1 MATVKYYL
9 RSKTKGSAIQIQLS
23 ISKDL
28 KMRNSTGLQID
39 YSDWSDKTSLPKQNN
54 PHNKNLSA
62 ELVDLKKFVLEE
74 YNKDFTSGVLFD
86 SHWLKNK
93 ISLFFE
99 RVDVKTSDD
108 IVVNYMKNFNE
119 LRALA
124 KTKKTTDHQYL
135 MLEDK
140 FLRFQNIQKKN
151 YVFAEV
157 DKRVMLEFKNWL
169 ISKDKLMESTANR
182 TLKNLKTVLLDAR
195 ANGKLLH
202 PQVDK
207 FTIESVT
214 SIKVFLNFE
223 ELSKIKNANIIG
235 EDLLH
240 ARDWLLIGCY
250 TGQRVSDLL
259 EMNPT
264 KIFTKTDSEGESYR
278 FIDLVQRKTG
288 KDVSIPIHDEVEQ
301 ILKKYGDHFPPL
313 FRGATLNSN
322 ATRFNSLIKKVC
334 EFSGINQILKGRIYD
349 DNLKRN
355 DIVETEKFNLVSTH
369 ICRRSFATNFYGDK
383 RFTTPQVMAITGH
396 KTETTFLQYIGKT
409 SSDHALNTA
418 KTFRE
423 IKEKGEKIS

>member
-9 RSKTKGSAIQIQLS
+9 RSKTKGSTIQIQLS

-54 PHNKNLSA
+54 PHNKNLTS
-62 ELVDLKKFVLEE
+62 DLNDLEKFILKS
-74 YNKDFTSGVLFD
+74 YNDDLTGGVLFD

-93 ISLFFE
+93 ISLFFD
-99 RVDVKTSDD
+99 RIDVKTSDD
-108 IVVNYMKNFNE
+108 IVVNYMKSFNE

-140 FLRFQNIQKKN
+140 FSRFQDVQKKN

-157 DKRVMLEFKNWL
+157 DKRVILEFKNWL
-169 ISKDKLMESTANR
+169 MVKDKLMESTANR

-259 EMNPT
+259 DMTPS
-264 KIFTKTDSEGESYR
+264 KIFTKTDSQGESFR
-278 FIDLVQRKTG
+278 FIDL
-288 KDVSIPIHDEVEQ
+288 
-301 ILKKYGDHFPPL
+301 
-313 FRGATLNSN
+313 
-322 ATRFNSLIKKVC
+322 
-334 EFSGINQILKGRIYD
+334 
-349 DNLKRN
+349 
-355 DIVETEKFNLVSTH
+355 
-369 ICRRSFATNFYGDK
+369 
-383 RFTTPQVMAITGH
+383 
-396 KTETTFLQYIGKT
+396 
-409 SSDHALNTA
+409 
-418 KTFRE
+418 
-423 IKEKGEKIS
+423 

>member
-74 YNKDFTSGVLFD
+74 YNKDFTSGILFD

-99 RVDVKTSDD
+99 RVDVKTSDE

-140 FLRFQNIQKKN
+140 FSRFQEVQKKN

-169 ISKDKLMESTANR
+169 MSKDKLMESTANR

-223 ELSKIKNANIIG
+223 ELSKIKNANMIG

-264 KIFTKTDSEGESYR
+264 KIFTKTDSEGESFR
-278 FIDLVQRKTG
+278 FIDLIQRKTG

-313 FRGATLNSN
+313 FRGSNSN
-322 ATRFNSLIKKVC
+322 SNITTFNSLIKKVC
-334 EFSGINQILKGRIYD
+334 EFSGINQILKGRVYND
-349 DNLKRN
+349 KLKRN
-355 DIVETEKFNLVSTH
+355 EIVETEKFNLVSTH

-423 IKEKGEKIS
+423 IKEQGEKIS

>member
-23 ISKDL
+23 VSKDL

-62 ELVDLKKFVLEE
+62 ELVGLKKFVLEE

-99 RVDVKTSDD
+99 RIDVKISDD

-140 FLRFQNIQKKN
+140 FSRFQDVHKKN

-169 ISKDKLMESTANR
+169 MSKDKLMESTANR

-195 ANGKLLH
+195 ANGKILH

-207 FTIESVT
+207 FTIESL
-214 SIKVFLNFE
+214 SCIKVFLNFD

-259 EMNPT
+259 EMNQT
-264 KIFTKTDSEGESYR
+264 KIFTKTDSEGEIYC

-288 KDVSIPIHDEVEQ
+288 KDVSIPVHDEVEQ
-301 ILKKYGDHFPPL
+301 ILIKYGDQFPPL
-313 FRGATLNSN
+313 FRGTTLGSN

-334 EFSGINQILKGRIYD
+334 ELSGINQILKGRVY
-349 DNLKRN
+349 NEKLKRN
-355 DIVETEKFNLVSTH
+355 NIVETEKYNLVSTH

-423 IKEKGEKIS
+423 IKEQGEKIS

>member
-74 YNKDFTSGVLFD
+74 YNQDFTSGVLFD

-99 RVDVKTSDD
+99 RIDVKTSDD

-135 MLEDK
+135 MLGDK
-140 FLRFQNIQKKN
+140 FTRFQDVHKKN

-207 FTIESVT
+207 FTIESIT
-214 SIKVFLNFE
+214 SLKVFLNFE

-264 KIFTKTDSEGESYR
+264 KIFTKTDSEGKAS
-278 FIDLVQRKTG
+278 DL
-288 KDVSIPIHDEVEQ
+288 
-301 ILKKYGDHFPPL
+301 
-313 FRGATLNSN
+313 
-322 ATRFNSLIKKVC
+322 
-334 EFSGINQILKGRIYD
+334 
-349 DNLKRN
+349 
-355 DIVETEKFNLVSTH
+355 
-369 ICRRSFATNFYGDK
+369 
-383 RFTTPQVMAITGH
+383 
-396 KTETTFLQYIGKT
+396 
-409 SSDHALNTA
+409 
-418 KTFRE
+418 
-423 IKEKGEKIS
+423 

>member
-23 ISKDL
+23 VSKDL

-39 YSDWSDKTSLPKQNN
+39 YLDWSDKTSLPKQNN

-62 ELVDLKKFVLEE
+62 ELIDLKKFILEA
-74 YNKDFTSGVLFD
+74 YNQDFTSGVLFD

-99 RVDVKTSDD
+99 RIDVNTSDD

-140 FLRFQNIQKKN
+140 FSRFQNIQKKN

-169 ISKDKLMESTANR
+169 MSKDKLMESTANR

-214 SIKVFLNFE
+214 SLKVFLNFE

-259 EMNPT
+259 DMNQT
-264 KIFTKTDSEGESYR
+264 KIFTKTDSDGESFR

-288 KDVSIPIHDEVEQ
+288 KDVSVPIHDEVEQ
-301 ILKKYGDHFPPL
+301 ILKKYGDRFPPL
-313 FRGATLNSN
+313 FRGSNSNSN

-334 EFSGINQILKGRIYD
+334 ELSGINQILKGRIYD
-349 DNLKRN
+349 DKLKRN
-355 DIVETEKFNLVSTH
+355 EIVETEKYNLVSTH

-423 IKEKGEKIS
+423 IKEQGEKIS